1 MFWRWA
7 RFRLRKYFKPIPAA
21 YAQQRK
27 HQLTKIYAFAAW
39 NLFGLTVYSFIR
51 KNYPPTEEEEKDT
64 SRWFIRLLQ
73 LENVKRHSMSG
84 FSVQMVDYIK
94 EPGELIVDGQVVVKK
109 KELNEAI
116 YSKLE

>member
-1 MFWRWA
+1 MSTRMPRSWFS
-7 RFRLRKYFKPIPAA
+7 FNVPRK
-21 YAQQRK
+21 
-27 HQLTKIYAFAAW
+27 
-39 NLFGLTVYSFIR
+39 IR
-51 KNYPPTEEEEKDT
+51 
-64 SRWFIRLLQ
+64 SSLQVLGRWFVRLLQ

-84 FSVQMVDYIK
+84 FSVQMVDYIE